1 MKVIRKNKLEFIVF
15 SLVMAILLSSNVI
28 APPTPHNVE
37 GQVFT
42 DNTMLEGVRANL
54 PVRINDTLTNNI
66 VIVYT
71 EDPGPPQLKG
81 IYSAVIS
88 GNTNDFIVVTSW
100 NASHFAISNASL
112 ASTTTTVVL
121 AFNRTRQSEA
131 NVTILLPPN
140 NSLWNTSVSFNL
152 TANISIIGNDGTN
165 CNSTVYFSNGKTNIT
180 NDQNFTNQ
188 LGNIPLN
195 SHKTTTW
202 NISGLKE
209 GILNI
214 TVTGQCPSDGTTL
227 EKLNTYTILLR
238 INDTTIPIV
247 NLLSPSNNSYVNG
260 SQTFIF
266 NVTENNGIKNCSF
279 FFDNK
284 FNQSHGGIDP
294 NTIANFTLN
303 GTPEGK
309 HNWSVICYDNST
321 NRNYGNSTV
330 FFLTVDSS
338 APSIT
343 LFTPFNSSTLE
354 NYNVSFSY
362 NVTDNFNVSNCSLIL
377 NNQIRITNFS
387 VVMNMTNY
395 FNLSVPG
402 KDYNWSISCTDL
414 AGNLNQ
420 SLTYTILVP
429 DLKINLSD
437 IFFSKDFPAENE
449 LIYIN
454 ATVRNIG
461 SGNQTRN
468 STVRFYTN
476 NPDINGIQIGPN
488 FSVNVTSGYSVNVT
502 INYTP
507 ETGRNNIF
515 VVIDPNASINGSL
528 VESNETNNIANR
540 TLFITAYNIYYGGV
554 FAELVLDTSDNLSI
568 LSWYNLSSFNGNIF
582 AADSDSIPDF
592 FSLIALGRNRSSNFS
607 MEDFEE
613 IDIAL
618 NFSNSSDSI
627 NSTWTFRNLTKAVSN
642 FTSFDRLIQDVP
654 VVNSTNTSSF
664 ITGILWDTSD
674 PNNGTFNGSQDIAFV
689 TKVSKKSQGYYG
701 TYDYEIKVPA
711 NLERYLKPNEQ
722 DSISFYREIT

>member
-140 NSLWNTSVSFNL
+140 DSLWNTSIPFNL

-284 FNQSHGGIDP
+284 
-294 NTIANFTLN
+294 
-303 GTPEGK
+303 
-309 HNWSVICYDNST
+309 
-321 NRNYGNSTV
+321 
-330 FFLTVDSS
+330 
-338 APSIT
+338 
-343 LFTPFNSSTLE
+343 LFSTL
-354 NYNVSFSY
+354 SKA
-362 NVTDNFNVSNCSLIL
+362 L
-377 NNQIRITNFS
+377 
-387 VVMNMTNY
+387 
-395 FNLSVPG
+395 
-402 KDYNWSISCTDL
+402 
-414 AGNLNQ
+414 
-420 SLTYTILVP
+420 
-429 DLKINLSD
+429 LK
-437 IFFSKDFPAENE
+437 K
-449 LIYIN
+449 
-454 ATVRNIG
+454 
-461 SGNQTRN
+461 
-468 STVRFYTN
+468 
-476 NPDINGIQIGPN
+476 
-488 FSVNVTSGYSVNVT
+488 
-502 INYTP
+502 
-507 ETGRNNIF
+507 
-515 VVIDPNASINGSL
+515 
-528 VESNETNNIANR
+528 
-540 TLFITAYNIYYGGV
+540 
-554 FAELVLDTSDNLSI
+554 
-568 LSWYNLSSFNGNIF
+568 
-582 AADSDSIPDF
+582 
-592 FSLIALGRNRSSNFS
+592 
-607 MEDFEE
+607 
-613 IDIAL
+613 
-618 NFSNSSDSI
+618 
-627 NSTWTFRNLTKAVSN
+627 
-642 FTSFDRLIQDVP
+642 
-654 VVNSTNTSSF
+654 
-664 ITGILWDTSD
+664 
-674 PNNGTFNGSQDIAFV
+674 
-689 TKVSKKSQGYYG
+689 
-701 TYDYEIKVPA
+701 
-711 NLERYLKPNEQ
+711 
-722 DSISFYREIT
+722 